1 MGIDRRL
8 RKTETAIQNAFVKLI
23 LADGY
28 EALKISDLI
37 QEADINKSTFYLHY
51 NSLLG
56 VSYALEDQLVSDLLE
71 CWNSS
76 SGTLEERLDLL
87 LSAIS
92 KDKKK
97 YLTVIAVSDG
107 HFFKKLE
114 SSFKNFFSPLL
125 SPKADKETST
135 YKFSFLFGGVYGA
148 IRKWV
153 LGTNRADKIK
163 VISVISKILTN
174 TDEKVD

>member
-1 MGIDRRL
+1 MAIDRRL
-8 RKTETAIQNAFVKLI
+8 RKTENAIQNAFVKLI

-28 EALKISDLI
+28 ESLKIGDLI

-56 VSYALEDQLVSDLLE
+56 VSYALEDQLISDLLE
-71 CWNSS
+71 TWNSAN
-76 SGTLEERLDLL
+76 GTLEERLDLL

-107 HFFKKLE
+107 HFYKKLE
-114 SSFKNFFSPLL
+114 SSFKNFLSPLL
-125 SPKADKETST
+125 SPKLDKESSS
-135 YKFSFLFGGVYGA
+135 YEFSFLFGGIYGA

-153 LGTNRADKIK
+153 LGTNRADKKK
-163 VISVISKILTN
+163 VIQIISKKLIKPS
-174 TDEKVD
+174 EKMD

>member
-76 SGTLEERLDLL
+76 SGALEERLDLL

-125 SPKADKETST
+125 GLKSDKETST
-135 YKFSFLFGGVYGA
+135 YEFSFLFGGVYGA

-153 LGTNRADKIK
+153 LGTNRADKKK
-163 VISVISKILTN
+163 VISVILKTLKN